1 MRGALRALGVLL
13 LIGGLGTCAVAAG
26 FALGDEAF
34 FKAGDALER
43 HPDHVL
49 FQGEYYAALLR
60 HVAYILTAIVGG
72 LLGTVGS
79 AVLFGLQAVLAR
91 LDRLEAAREIG
102 SSPPHGR

>member
-1 MRGALRALGVLL
+1 LRVRLYLRVLGVLL
-13 LIGGLGTCAVAAG
+13 LIGGLGTCVVAAR
-26 FALGDEAF
+26 FALGDTAF
-34 FKAGDALER
+34 FQAGEALER

-79 AVLFGLQAVLAR
+79 AVLFGLHAVLV
-91 LDRLEAAREIG
+91 RLERRDDAPRAR
-102 SSPPHGR
+102 P